1 MRTSL
6 LVLIALALAVP
17 AAAQQPQPQQPPT
30 APPPVTA
37 PRPGQPAGRGQKP
50 PTPPPGVPPQIVPVL
65 RTERAAVDAR
75 SRNIKLDVT
84 FADTVGPDGATTKTL
99 TMLVLNARNGQIRS
113 TGRDGGIINID
124 AHPVDLNDGRVSVNL
139 TIEYLPE
146 LSAQQLQSGVRLG
159 MLSQSLTVLLD
170 SGKPTVIT
178 QSADPRSDR
187 KVTVE
192 VTATVVK

>member
-6 LVLIALALAVP
+6 LVLVALALAVP
-17 AAAQQPQPQQPPT
+17 AAAAQQPQPQQPPT

-37 PRPGQPAGRGQKP
+37 PRPGQPAARGQKP
-50 PTPPPGVPPQIVPVL
+50 PTPPPSVPQVVPIL
-65 RTERAAVDAR
+65 RPERAAVDAR

-84 FADTVGPDGATTKTL
+84 FADTVGPDGVTKKTL

-124 AHPVDLNDGRVSVNL
+124 AHPADLNDGRISVNL

-146 LSAQQLQSGVRLG
+146 LSPQQLQSGVRLG